1 MGLEL
6 SATIESNA
14 LVNNR
19 YIEIIPNDRADII
32 GKLPIPM

>member
-19 YIEIIPNDRADII
+19 CIEIVPNDRADVI
-32 GKLPIPM
+32 GRLPIPM